1 MRSSFFRSSPVKGC
15 LPVSCGAHSITC
27 CICTFRA
34 NCCTGCTEG
43 SPRRQQGGRR
53 PTSRC
58 FSIRRLSNTWPS
70 AVQTGSSGTP
80 PETAPNQR
88 TARHFAQGHRLCL
101 ARANVHEP
109 QPPACAA
116 RCTGRERAC
125 PSCCNKAVSIE
136 PAAHALT
143 LSCKRT
149 HLRRTLCAP
158 PQTVWQSPQDPTA
171 PAAFGRSS
179 LVYSIA
185 VSCWNL
191 SDWLGGRLTRSAICQ
206 MADLSKMSWELALPA
221 AAPV

>member
-1 MRSSFFRSSPVKGC
+1 MPIPLLAAF
-15 LPVSCGAHSITC
+15 AHL
-27 CICTFRA
+27 RA